1 MSTKLATLVSKTFNP
16 CPIFQNIDTL
26 TSMLQVR
33 KIQSEVEAWK
43 RTLGFLRE
51 ENVFLKEHL
60 SEVLKESAKSSLLEA
75 LEVFQTR
82 FVREDERIALLRND
96 IADLDRLLIREVYE
110 DGAMARQLAQKT
122 QELRVNM
129 RITEQEFS
137 RLKSEF
143 HQYLETGVA

>member
-1 MSTKLATLVSKTFNP
+1 
-16 CPIFQNIDTL
+16 
-26 TSMLQVR
+26 MLQVR
-33 KIQSEVEAWK
+33 KIQSEAEAWK

-110 DGAMARQLAQKT
+110 DGAIARQLAQKT